1 MFNFLYLFQ
10 EDDVSVFGIVEEYRF
25 LMQFEKKIVFYYKVK
40 SGKNFVMMII
50 KVIFLFVWFF
60 FLIKRNKLIK

>member
-10 EDDVSVFGIVEEYRF
+10 EDDVSVLGIVEEYRF

-60 FLIKRNKLIK
+60 FN

>member
-25 LMQFEKKIVFYYKVK
+25 LMQLEKKIVFYYKVK
-40 SGKNFVMMII
+40 LGKNFVMMII

-60 FLIKRNKLIK
+60 FN

>member
-40 SGKNFVMMII
+40 LGKNFVMMII
-50 KVIFLFVWFF
+50 KVIF
-60 FLIKRNKLIK
+60 

>member
-60 FLIKRNKLIK
+60 LIKRNKLIK

>member
-50 KVIFLFVWFF
+50 KVIF
-60 FLIKRNKLIK
+60 

>member
-40 SGKNFVMMII
+40 LGKNFVMMII
-50 KVIFLFVWFF
+50 KVIFLFVWVFF
-60 FLIKRNKLIK
+60 N

>member
-40 SGKNFVMMII
+40 MGKNFVMMII

-60 FLIKRNKLIK
+60 LIKRNKLIK